1 MKTYSGGVCFVSA
14 WVLWIFFA
22 SMPVAGHT
30 AERLVFGHILE
41 ETTAHHRHLL
51 WAAGEIER
59 FLKGRYKLEI
69 VPRGQLGVTDAQVIE
84 GFNRGIAQ
92 MAYLS
97 LGHLPGIYDPLAI
110 GAGPF
115 VFRDFEHWKLF
126 VDSTLFKE
134 LVQELEHKA
143 GLKVFG
149 LAYYGERHVTTKT
162 PLDPREHVKGLA
174 IRVPSIPIIVL
185 SFRALGARPVQ
196 IPFKETYQ
204 ALKEGIVDAQE
215 NPLPAI
221 KAMRFYEVTKVIN
234 LTAHIAD
241 AQLLVM
247 DGKRWMA
254 IDKNDQL
261 VMERTFG
268 EAARRVTND
277 VRQEEIDLKD
287 WLLKAGA
294 QFHTIDRDL
303 MIKQVQPFHEKEG
316 YFPWPTNLY
325 DRIQALR

>member
-1 MKTYSGGVCFVSA
+1 MRRCCWTASFGFGLA
-14 WVLWIFFA
+14 MLIFLA
-22 SMPVAGHT
+22 SMPVSGHT

-41 ETTAHHRHLL
+41 ESTAHHRHLL

-59 FLKGRYKLEI
+59 SLKGRYRLDV

-84 GFNRGIAQ
+84 GFNRGVAQ

-97 LGHLPGIYDPLAI
+97 LGHLPGIYDPLSI

-115 VFRDFEHWKLF
+115 VFRDFEHWTLF
-126 VDSTLFKE
+126 ANSTLFKE
-134 LVQELEHKA
+134 LVRELENRA

-162 PLDPREHVKGLA
+162 PLSPYDHVKGLA

-185 SFRALGARPVQ
+185 SFRALGGRPVQ

-221 KAMRFYEVTKVIN
+221 KAMRFYEVTKVVN

-254 IDKNDQL
+254 VDKKDQP
-261 VMERTFG
+261 VMAAIFE
-268 EAARRVTND
+268 EAARRVTSD
-277 VRQEEIDLKD
+277 VRQEEVELKD

-294 QFHTIDRDL
+294 EFHRIDRER
-303 MIKQVQPFHEKEG
+303 MIKQIQPFHQKEG
-316 YFPWPTNLY
+316 YFPWPGPLY

>member
-1 MKTYSGGVCFVSA
+1 MKRCLGGVCWIAVSVLWTVFVSTPI
-14 WVLWIFFA
+14 L
-22 SMPVAGHT
+22 GHT
-30 AERLVFGHILE
+30 GERLVFGHILE

-59 FLKGRYKLEI
+59 SLKGRYTLEVI
-69 VPRGQLGVTDAQVIE
+69 PRGQLGVTDAQVLE

-97 LGHLPGIYDPLAI
+97 LGHLPGIYAPLAI

-115 VFRDFEHWKLF
+115 VFRDFEHWRLF
-126 VDSTLFKE
+126 ADSALFKE
-134 LVQELEHKA
+134 LVQNLERKA
-143 GLKVFG
+143 DLKVFG
-149 LAYYGERHVTTKT
+149 LAYYGERHVTTHT
-162 PLDPREHVKGLA
+162 PLTPGDHVKGLA

-221 KAMRFYEVTKVIN
+221 KAMRFYEVTKMVN

-247 DGKRWMA
+247 DGKRWRG
-254 IDKNDQL
+254 IDEKDQSAMTTL
-261 VMERTFG
+261 FG
-268 EAARRVTND
+268 EAARRVTRD

-294 QFHTIDRDL
+294 QFHPMDREL
-303 MIKQVQPFHEKEG
+303 MVKQVQPFHEKEG
-316 YFPWPTNLY
+316 YFPWPSDLY